1 MKKLL
6 FAFLL
11 GFLPLFAQPTL
22 ETSPGFQMQ
31 QGSNTSAELIAE
43 TDAFVPGEILRVG
56 VIMNMDTHWHT
67 YWLNPGDAGMPTEIE
82 WSLPEGFEAGGIQWP
97 TPQRYD
103 VGGVISL
110 GYEGRAVLVVPI
122 QTPASAVPGD
132 AYTFSADVQW
142 LECKDV
148 CLPGDASVELTL
160 PAADAAGDM
169 NPDMARALEALPDEF
184 TDETSLRTEEDATVL
199 SVRNIDGNAETFYP
213 LGEGNWQLNPM
224 PEVRETENGVEVR
237 LTPLKDG
244 VSGRV
249 RGVLAFAD
257 GRGVWVQA
265 GDESPSATGRAEADR
280 QGKGN
285 RGEAAEATRGTWYY
299 LGIAFLAGMGMNLLP
314 CIFPVLGLKI
324 SGFVE
329 QAQGDR
335 STVKTHALVFAAGVL
350 VSMWIVAGGVA
361 LLGGAWGAQF
371 QDPNLVIG
379 MLLVL
384 TFFTMNL
391 FGVFEMGLGLTTVG
405 GDLTRKQGY
414 GGSFFQGVLL
424 TVIGTP
430 CTGPILVLV
439 IAWMLAQPLYIGFL
453 AFTLMGIGLA
463 TPYVLLA
470 FSPALMDRLPPP
482 GNWMVTFKKASAFA
496 MVAFLWILVYVLK
509 ELIPVDGTVRVLGAL
524 LMVCFSAWVLGTWDT
539 AARKPR
545 ARWIAKGVAGAF
557 LILSA
562 VTAYGYKV
570 PADRITPELQARID
584 SGEPVRWDDLE
595 PELAMDL
602 VEEGV
607 PVHYRPW
614 SPELVQTLRDEGK
627 AVFVDF
633 TAEWCTIC
641 KVNKIRALHREEVMR
656 NFQDK
661 GVVTLRA
668 DWTGRDETIA
678 NVLESYGRRGVP
690 VYALYSDG
698 GDNPRLLPEKLTPE
712 SIAEALDNL

>member
-1 MKKLL
+1 MKKSVLALL
-6 FAFLL
+6 F
-11 GFLPLFAQPTL
+11 GVLPLFAQFSL
-22 ETSPGFQMQ
+22 ENASGFA
-31 QGSNTSAELIAE
+31 SNQESHTSAALIAE
-43 TDAFVPGEILRVG
+43 SDTFVPGETLRLG
-56 VIMNMDTHWHT
+56 VVMTMDPHWHT
-67 YWLNPGDAGMPTEIE
+67 YWLNPGDAGMPTQLD
-82 WSLPEGFEAGGIQWP
+82 WSLPEGFDAGEIRWP
-97 TPQRYD
+97 VPSRYD

-110 GYEGRAVLVVPI
+110 GYEDRAVLVVPL
-122 QTPASAVPGD
+122 QTPDSAEPGKD
-132 AYTFSADVQW
+132 YTFRAEVEW

-148 CLPGDASVELTL
+148 CLPGDASVEITL
-160 PAADAAGDM
+160 RAAERPGEV
-169 NPDMARALEALPDEF
+169 NPEMTRALEALPETF
-184 TDETSLRTEEDATVL
+184 SGETSLRREGDGVVLTIKGVEEDPQA
-199 SVRNIDGNAETFYP
+199 FYP
-213 LGEGNWQLNPM
+213 LGEGEWQLNPM
-224 PEVRETENGVEVR
+224 PEVRRSGDRVEAR
-237 LTPLKDG
+237 LTSLKQAVPD
-244 VSGRV
+244 RL
-249 RGVLAFAD
+249 RGVLAFEE
-257 GRGVWVQA
+257 GRGVWVEAETGSADGDAAA
-265 GDESPSATGRAEADR
+265 GTVEESAGRGDAED
-280 QGKGN
+280 
-285 RGEAAEATRGTWYY
+285 ATRGTWYY
-299 LGIAFLAGMGMNLLP
+299 LAVAFVAGVGMNLLP

-453 AFTLMGIGLA
+453 AFTLMGVGLA
-463 TPYVLLA
+463 APYVLLA

-482 GNWMVTFKKASAFA
+482 GTWMVTFKKASAFG
-496 MVAFLWILVYVLK
+496 MVAFLWVLVFVLK

-524 LMVCFSAWVLGTWDT
+524 LLICFAAWVLGTWDT
-539 AARKPR
+539 AARKGR
-545 ARWIAKGVAGAF
+545 TRWIAKCVAAAVWGLA
-557 LILSA
+557 A
-562 VTAYGYKV
+562 VTAYSYKV
-570 PADRITPELQARID
+570 PAARLTPELESRID
-584 SGEPVRWDDLE
+584 RGAPIRWDDVE
-595 PELAMDL
+595 PELAREL
-602 VEEGV
+602 LEEGV
-607 PVHYRPW
+607 PLHYRPW
-614 SPELVQTLRDEGK
+614 SPALVEELRAEGR

-641 KVNKIRALHREEVMR
+641 KVNKVRALHREEVMR
-656 NFQDK
+656 AFQEK

-678 NVLESYGRRGVP
+678 AVLESYGRRGVP
-690 VYALYSDG
+690 VYALHPEDG
-698 GDNPRLLPEKLTPE
+698 GDPRLLPEKLTPE
-712 SIAEALDNL
+712 TIAEALDSL